1 MATYGLCCQ
10 DVEKEEDGVE
20 ELPPELQIKHPLQ
33 NTWTL
38 WYYENDRN
46 KTWENNQREITSF
59 DTVEDFWRYNLIHFP
74 RSHILWACL
83 VYLVVGIANHLL
95 WQETYVWFVHE
106 VNGRF
111 AFGLPELLVCISQ
124 V

>member
-1 MATYGLCCQ
+1 
-10 DVEKEEDGVE
+10 
-20 ELPPELQIKHPLQ
+20 
-33 NTWTL
+33 
-38 WYYENDRN
+38 
-46 KTWENNQREITSF
+46 
-59 DTVEDFWRYNLIHFP
+59 
-74 RSHILWACL
+74 